1 MENTLS
7 PDHLQHPDVLALVA
21 EYRRRIMQFV
31 GILSVASLIFVQFI
45 WLYPHDLF
53 LAALV
58 LLLGASYVLQIHYIG
73 KMHELIEH
81 KNWGLP
87 IDPVLVDT
95 KLIQQKIENCC
106 H

>member
-1 MENTLS
+1 
-7 PDHLQHPDVLALVA
+7 
-21 EYRRRIMQFV
+21 MQFV
-31 GILSVASLIFVQFI
+31 GILSVASLIFLFNLYGSI
-45 WLYPHDLF
+45 LMTFFWLLLF
-53 LAALV
+53 

-95 KLIQQKIENCC
+95 KLIQQKNRKLLLLTL
-106 H
+106 

>member
-1 MENTLS
+1 MT
-7 PDHLQHPDVLALVA
+7 
-21 EYRRRIMQFV
+21 F
-31 GILSVASLIFVQFI
+31 F
-45 WLYPHDLF
+45 WLLLF
-53 LAALV
+53 

-95 KLIQQKIENCC
+95 KLIQQKIEKLLPLVSFLPSLLLVIAGVIYFLPWRTDPVGYSASSTA
-106 H
+106 